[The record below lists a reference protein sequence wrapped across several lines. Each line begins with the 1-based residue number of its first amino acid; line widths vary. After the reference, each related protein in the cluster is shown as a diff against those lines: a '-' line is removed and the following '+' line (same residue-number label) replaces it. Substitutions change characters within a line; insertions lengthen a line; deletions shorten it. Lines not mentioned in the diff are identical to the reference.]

1 MAASMT
7 ASRVNA
13 RTLASALRDAGA
25 REKIASPTCVD
36 ALKKMPLMRIFPSL
50 LFVLSTVC
58 GTHVWSAEPAA
69 GKQVEQELKLADNKA
84 ISYLLYLPKDFGSKD
99 AKWPVML
106 FLHGRG
112 ESDGP
117 LSIVKKWGPPR
128 LIERGED
135 FPCIVVSPQCPR
147 QESWPQPGQ
156 QAMLL
161 ALLDHV
167 EQQFKGDRD
176 RVYLTGLSMGGY
188 GAWRLAADHPE
199 RFAALVPICGGG
211 KLEDAARLKGMPI
224 WVFHGTEDK
233 AVPFQRSVE
242 MVDAIKAA
250 GNTTIRFTSLEN
262 IGHNCWE
269 AAYATP
275 EVYQWLEKQSLSGSR
290 QPRKQ
295 N

>member
-1 MAASMT
+1 MQT
-7 ASRVNA
+7 F
-13 RTLASALRDAGA
+13 
-25 REKIASPTCVD
+25 
-36 ALKKMPLMRIFPSL
+36 RIL
-50 LFVLSTVC
+50 LFLI
-58 GTHVWSAEPAA
+58 GTISAVRVGGAEPAA
-69 GKQVEQELKLADNKA
+69 GKQVEQELKLPDNK
-84 ISYLLYLPKDFGSKD
+84 SVPYLLYLPKDYDSKE
-99 AKWPVML
+99 AKWPLLL

-117 LSIVKKWGPPR
+117 LSVVKKWGPPR
-128 LIERGED
+128 LIERGEN
-135 FPCIVVSPQCPR
+135 FPYIVISPQCPR

-156 QAMLL
+156 QTLLL
-161 ALLDHV
+161 ALLDHI
-167 EQQFKGDRD
+167 EKQFKADAD

-211 KLEDAARLKGMPI
+211 KPGDAVQLKGMPI

-242 MVDAIKAA
+242 MVDALKAA
-250 GNTTIRFTSLEN
+250 GSTAIRFTSLEN

-275 EVYQWLEKQSLSGSR
+275 EVYQWLEKQSLSQNGGR
-290 QPRKQ
+290 AKQ

>member
-1 MAASMT
+1 MQT
-7 ASRVNA
+7 F
-13 RTLASALRDAGA
+13 
-25 REKIASPTCVD
+25 
-36 ALKKMPLMRIFPSL
+36 RIL
-50 LFVLSTVC
+50 LFLI
-58 GTHVWSAEPAA
+58 GTISAVRVGGAEPAA
-69 GKQVEQELKLADNKA
+69 GKQVEQELKLPDNK
-84 ISYLLYLPKDFGSKD
+84 SVPYLLYLPKDYDSKE
-99 AKWPVML
+99 AKWPLLL

-117 LSIVKKWGPPR
+117 LSVVKKWGPPR
-128 LIERGED
+128 LIERGEN
-135 FPCIVVSPQCPR
+135 FPYIVISPQCPR

-156 QAMLL
+156 QTLLL
-161 ALLDHV
+161 ALLDHI
-167 EQQFKGDRD
+167 EKQFKADAD

-211 KLEDAARLKGMPI
+211 KPEDAVQLKGMPI

-242 MVDAIKAA
+242 MVDALKAA
-250 GNTTIRFTSLEN
+250 GSTAIRFTSLEN

-275 EVYQWLEKQSLSGSR
+275 EVYQWLEKQSLSQNGGR
-290 QPRKQ
+290 AKQ